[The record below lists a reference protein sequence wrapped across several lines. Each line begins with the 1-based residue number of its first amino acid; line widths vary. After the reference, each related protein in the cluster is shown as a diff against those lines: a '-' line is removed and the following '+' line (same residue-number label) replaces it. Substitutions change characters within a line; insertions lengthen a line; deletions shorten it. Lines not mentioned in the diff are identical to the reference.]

1 MSAMPANDP
10 PSAEEFQMRR
20 DPERSESPY
29 LTGYAAGR
37 KDAEADL
44 ERVWGER
51 DALREAGFVGWEPVK
66 RAESAES
73 RLAALRGVIAGL
85 AEALTAAKIDEPD
98 PSAFIYRINTRFRAE
113 HNAAIDAALATAEKS
128 LAAEQE
134 GGGA

>member
-1 MSAMPANDP
+1 MS
-10 PSAEEFQMRR
+10 R

-29 LTGYAAGR
+29 LIGYAAGR